1 MVRGIER
8 GEARPTDDRTYGGP
22 SDQERASWADLH
34 RQMLTC
40 ADLLEG

>member
-22 SDQERASWADLH
+22 SDQAGAGKL
-34 RQMLTC
+34 
-40 ADLLEG
+40 G